1 MYSITLAGL
10 TPKTPKYNIGQE
22 KKREIA
28 TLGWKSGFYISW
40 DLQIIR
46 STPFH
51 LRWKV
56 ISLILLTPKILQRT
70 EKRGQQPEPAHKGHL
85 LLLPRELFSFTCSRV
100 CMKAGMLH
108 KGCYPYKLWL
118 WTLKNWL
125 SMCPGQNQ
133 FCQYFPLQTVTFQ
146 AKAFHWSSYLSNLSH
161 MLVDST
167 LIPCCWVTH
176 WWVKQRKS
184 THC

>member
-1 MYSITLAGL
+1 MKIRVLHQLRLANNKIHSFSFKMKSDIFNITY
-10 TPKTPKYNIGQE
+10 PKDSPKD
-22 KKREIA
+22 REEGSRAI
-28 TLGWKSGFYISW
+28 
-40 DLQIIR
+40 
-46 STPFH
+46 
-51 LRWKV
+51 
-56 ISLILLTPKILQRT
+56 
-70 EKRGQQPEPAHKGHL
+70 QPEPAHKGHL

-100 CMKAGMLH
+100 CMKAGMLD

-146 AKAFHWSSYLSNLSH
+146 AKAFHWSSYLSKLSH
-161 MLVDST
+161 VLVDST